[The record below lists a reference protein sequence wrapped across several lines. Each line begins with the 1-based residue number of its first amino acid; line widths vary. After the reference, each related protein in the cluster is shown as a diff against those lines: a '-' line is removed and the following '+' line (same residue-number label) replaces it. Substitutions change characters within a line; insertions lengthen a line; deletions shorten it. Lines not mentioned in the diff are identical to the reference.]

1 MHSPEPWKLIP
12 MYHGAQPTPDAP
24 GCLLAADDTF
34 IAGYSSDEGE
44 FLLGD
49 PNYQRIVACVNFCR
63 EFNTEFLKTHHLKH
77 LTEDSGF
84 QSLAD
89 VPEFSGLVAIVKET
103 T

>member
-1 MHSPEPWKLIP
+1 MHSPEPWRHITGKCLDYI
-12 MYHGAQPTPDAP
+12 ADAN
-24 GCLLAADDTF
+24 GN
-34 IAGYSSDEGE
+34 SV
-44 FLLGD
+44 LGD
-49 PNYQRIVACVNFCR
+49 AALDDPVMPSSEEMERIVACVNFCR

>member
-1 MHSPEPWKLIP
+1 MHSPEPWKYVTGQCLDYI
-12 MYHGAQPTPDAP
+12 ADAN
-24 GCLLAADDTF
+24 GN
-34 IAGYSSDEGE
+34 SV
-44 FLLGD
+44 LGD
-49 PNYQRIVACVNFCR
+49 AALDDPVMPSSEEMERIVACVNFCR